1 MTTTPQPTPVLTD
14 ADLDPLA
21 GGIILNNDRGGT
33 RRARQAETQRRPWW
47 LRPTGQQERPW
58 WVRPISKPADPV

>member
-21 GGIILNNDRGGT
+21 GGIILNNDRGGA